1 MEKEKWIEM
10 FRIMVRI
17 RTFDERVAKE
27 FAAGTIPGAAH
38 LYCGQEAVAVGA
50 CANLRPDDFITST
63 HRGHGHL
70 IAKGARTDLMMAEI
84 FGKKTGY
91 NKGKGGSMHIT
102 APELGIMGASG
113 IVAGMIPVAAGV
125 ALSAQLRGTDQVTIC
140 FLGDGATNSGRFH
153 ESVNLAAVWK
163 LPVVYV
169 IENNLYGES
178 TSLSAVCK
186 LTDLS
191 QRAVAYGIDGL
202 TIDGNDVEAVYHTV
216 GQAVGKARQGGGPSL
231 IECKTYRQ
239 QGHFQGDPQLYKPKE
254 EIEAWLKKD
263 PIPRVKENLIAQG
276 VCSREEADAIQRAM
290 ENEIEQAIAF
300 AVQSPYPDPLETLE
314 DVYA

>member
-1 MEKEKWIEM
+1 MDKELLRQM
-10 FRIMVRI
+10 YRLMVRI
-17 RTFDERVAKE
+17 RTFDERVLKE

-38 LYCGQEAVAVGA
+38 LYSGQEAVAVGA
-50 CANLRPDDFITST
+50 CATLRPDDFITST

-84 FGKKTGY
+84 YGRKTGY

-102 APELGIMGASG
+102 APDLGIMGASG

-125 ALSAQLRGTDQVTIC
+125 GLSAKMRETDQVTIC
-140 FLGDGATNSGRFH
+140 FLGDGSTNSGRFH
-153 ESVNLAAVWK
+153 ESVNLASCWD

-178 TSLSAVCK
+178 TSLSAVCR

-191 QRAVAYGIDGL
+191 QRSVSYGIPGT
-202 TIDGNDVEAVYHTV
+202 TIDGNDVEAVY
-216 GQAVGKARQGGGPSL
+216 GEVGKAVARARKGEGPSMV
-231 IECKTYRQ
+231 ECKTYRQ
-239 QGHFQGDPQLYKPKE
+239 HGHFCGDPQTYKNKE
-254 EIEAWLKKD
+254 EVEQWLKKD
-263 PIPRVKENLIAQG
+263 PIPRFRNKLVKTRVLTQEGADKIDKEIADEIDLA
-276 VCSREEADAIQRAM
+276 VKFAM
-290 ENEIEQAIAF
+290 E
-300 AVQSPYPDPLETLE
+300 SPFPAPEETLE

>member
-1 MEKEKWIEM
+1 MTKDQMKEM
-10 FRIMVRI
+10 YRIMVRI

-27 FAAGTIPGAAH
+27 FAAGTVPGAAH
-38 LYCGQEAVAVGA
+38 LYSGQEAVAVGA
-50 CANLRPDDFITST
+50 CSNLSDRDFITST

-113 IVAGMIPVAAGV
+113 IVAGMIPVAAGA
-125 ALSAQLRGTDQVTIC
+125 ALSAKMRGTDQVTIC

-153 ESVNLAAVWK
+153 ESVNLAAVWD
-163 LPVVYV
+163 LPVIYV
-169 IENNLYGES
+169 VENNLYGES

-186 LTDLS
+186 LKDLS
-191 QRAVAYGIDGL
+191 VRAAAYGISGE
-202 TIDGNDVEAVYHTV
+202 TIDGNDILLVRDTV
-216 GQAVGKARQGGGPSL
+216 GAAVDKARQGKGPSL

-239 QGHFQGDPQLYKPKE
+239 HGHFEGDPQIYKPKGE
-254 EIEAWLKKD
+254 AEAWLKKD
-263 PIPRVKENLIAQG
+263 PILLFKDQLIKKKVMTQKTA
-276 VCSREEADAIQRAM
+276 EAIEQEIAA
-290 ENEIEQAIAF
+290 EIER
-300 AVQSPYPDPLETLE
+300 AVQFALDSPYPDPIETLE